1 MLIRSVRKIEAP
13 KIELIPLLDVFFL
26 ILIFFFYS
34 IFHLV
39 EEKGIP
45 VNLASASSATTQQKS
60 DLLIVIDRNGN
71 YFLDGNASSADEIND
86 RFSTLDKKSK
96 IMIRSDQDSPVGASI
111 KILNLAREMGIQQVS
126 LQADPATVNR

>member
-1 MLIRSVRKIEAP
+1 MLIRSVRKIDTP

-39 EEKGIP
+39 EEKGIA
-45 VNLASASSATTQQKS
+45 VNLASASSATTQEKS
-60 DLLIVIDRNGN
+60 DLLIVIDRNGD
-71 YFLDGNASSADEIND
+71 FFIDGDSSSANEINE
-86 RFSTLDKKSK
+86 RFSTLGKESK

-111 KILNLAREMGIQQVS
+111 KILNLAREMGIEKIS
-126 LQADPATVNR
+126 LQTNPRTVGR

>member
-1 MLIRSVRKIEAP
+1 MLIRSVRKIDTP

-45 VNLASASSATTQQKS
+45 VNLTSASSATTQQKS
-60 DLLIVIDRNGN
+60 DLLIVIDRDGN
-71 YFLDGNASSADEIND
+71 FFLDGNAISADEING

-111 KILNLAREMGIQQVS
+111 KILNLAREKGIQQIS
-126 LQADPATVNR
+126 LQTDPVTMNR

>member
-39 EEKGIP
+39 EEKGVP

-71 YFLDGNASSADEIND
+71 YFLDGNASSADEING
-86 RFSTLDKKSK
+86 RFSALDKKSK
-96 IMIRSDQDSPVGASI
+96 IIIRSDQDSPVGASI